1 MFIFK
6 DVEQIRQHIHQVK
19 AAGHRVGFVPT
30 MGALHNGHT
39 SLVKASKKHACYTVC
54 SIYINP
60 TQFNNASDLDNYP
73 VSIESDVKML
83 IEAGCDALFLPTSEQ
98 MYGLELKAEQFSYGT
113 ITDVFE
119 GAKRPGHF
127 DGVITIVGKLMDM
140 ITPDEVFFGQKDLQQ
155 CMVIKRLIKTSYP
168 QVKFNMMPTERE
180 KNGLAM
186 SSRNMRLSPA
196 EAEVA
201 LSLYLSLKE
210 VETQLNNGLPVVQ
223 AVAEATLRHLQHP
236 LLQLEY
242 LSVVAVETME
252 EAHLLEDN
260 KQYAVIIACWC
271 AQVRLID
278 NILLTHS

>member
-6 DVEQIRQHIHQVK
+6 DVEQIKQHIHQVK
-19 AAGHRVGFVPT
+19 SSGYLIGFVPT

-54 SIYINP
+54 SVYVNP

-83 IEAGCDALFLPTSEQ
+83 IDAGCDALFLPTSEQ
-98 MYGLELKAEQFSYGT
+98 MYGLELKAQQFSYGA

-127 DGVITIVGKLMDM
+127 DGVITIVGKLMDI

-168 QVKFNMMPTERE
+168 QVKFNMMPTQRE
-180 KNGLAM
+180 ESGLAM
-186 SSRNMRLSPA
+186 SSRNMRLSN
-196 EAEVA
+196 EEVKVA
-201 LSLYLSLKE
+201 LALYKALKE
-210 VETQLNNGLPVVQ
+210 VETQVNCGLPVVD
-223 AVAEATLRHLQHP
+223 AIAEAKLHHLQHP

-242 LSVVAVETME
+242 LSVVEAETME
-252 EAHLLEDN
+252 EVQLLEGS